1 MSVVNNVF
9 TPPISDVADVSG
21 NFYDMKNHIEF
32 NVNMEVDPLYTLD
45 SFVVDID
52 KAAATTREYHFTHT
66 LTNVPRIVNGYNVS
80 KTISLT
86 GTGYGHIEYNF
97 ENHQEYKIQYIAI
110 FRLKA
115 GSATSATLYKTS
127 HIQSFTYYTSPVTLV
142 SNFLVSENVSNG
154 DDIEVTGL
162 VLDLSGNVID
172 ETRPEY
178 LTFSFQD
185 YDNETGDSNN
195 LEEYDEPYI
204 VRKPYDPSG
213 NYTLFNNTLSNGSS
227 YEMLVT
233 AQWSLGYNSSRIS
246 EQTITVINSPSIPEN
261 GIIVLPLYLRNTND
275 NVITINLSPTD
286 EGEVDP
292 TKLWF
297 QFKTTG
303 SSSTVVATAGGV
315 NGVNYNSSTNSYSFK
330 LSEVNYTS
338 GYLEN
343 DVTYNLVVKAKYEGV
358 LADLVYAYSAPRSV
372 TFDLTEP
379 TISDITVNSLYLRDP
394 SGNILPSDNIATIT
408 VDHEAYELYAPYDT
422 DGIKFVFY
430 DGATEVARTS
440 AYPFS
445 NSSSGSTEYDIKLS
459 EVISTNGYLEN
470 DVTYTVKAAVKVT
483 DHAGTTSY
491 RVSSESY
498 NVTFDLTEPTIS
510 DIAVNYLCIIDPS
523 GNILPS
529 DNIATITVDHEA
541 YKLVAP
547 YATDGIKF
555 VFFSYDGVTEIARTS
570 AYPFSNSASG
580 TTPYDIKLSEVIS
593 TIGYLENDA
602 TYTVKAAVKVTDHAG
617 TTSYRVS
624 SESYTV
630 TFDRT
635 EPTISNI
642 AVNSLYLR
650 DPSGNILPSAN
661 IATITVTH
669 EAFELVAPYAT
680 DGIKFVF
687 YDGATEVARTSAYT
701 FVNSASGTTPYD
713 IKLSEVNYTSG
724 YLENDVTYTVK
735 AAVKVTNHAG
745 TTDYIVSSE
754 SHDVIFALTRPVIG
768 SIVPYDVQNDGG
780 QDGVFHPDSTDVDSA
795 SQIVATISVD
805 NAAYELYAPNQ
816 TNGILFIF
824 YNSSNVEVA
833 RTSEY
838 PFENNSS
845 TSPNLYDIQL
855 DHITASTLLTNGTS
869 YKVKAQVTLID
880 HSGTEEDRPSAEFY
894 NDVIFTQNLAPVP
907 YVEISNT
914 WALVTNDDPESYTDN
929 FANSPEIGI
938 SGNFS
943 KNAQFGSLYY
953 KHLDT
958 TSTKFKLEY
967 RVLVL
972 DSSSN
977 VLTDASGNAIDL
989 SGNAIPWTTVKKAK
1003 LVLQDLSNNELL
1015 ADAAERARFTAGT
1028 LSTVSSG
1035 EYANIPGTGLG
1046 TEQGDIVFYIPQK
1059 QVGTVDAF
1067 DETDKVQV
1075 RVYVVDSSSPSLWGG
1090 LTISDPTESD
1100 PLQVILM
1107 IDEYSYEVGT
1117 ASEPWNSVNASDNL
1131 LINIPVI
1138 WNSIHSYSVKV
1149 SYKYSTGASYGT
1161 EVEFL
1166 KADHPDFIHFIVDPT
1181 QGTTHTLYYRIRYV
1195 VTNSNLDAPATTT
1208 DGIITEKN
1216 VPNKFFPES
1225 SDYAILNAEYTTFN
1239 TDASSNI
1246 TFDLSFNIDPANKLD
1261 GVNVYFTSTD
1271 SNIEKVRIGSYTTAG
1286 TKTITLIDVTDA
1298 SGVHL
1303 EIMDPSGNIVTSS
1316 FSWDKYDS
1324 ATISFEAFRSAKV
1337 ITVYDLRK
1345 PISTASASHP
1355 EESEFYV
1362 ESGSKST
1369 FGNPDENPIWNVP
1382 VLTPPSE
1389 DGDITLSGG
1398 VINMVESAD
1407 NHYIHWTM
1415 TDVNDDTTRPYTYN
1429 LKMTNN
1435 TTSEVIHNTLNF
1447 TDPSGNYVLDID
1459 NASDSD
1465 VAKYTVELTKVFN
1478 GDTSRSEK
1486 SSVDT
1491 IVFHTIYVDTSNM
1504 DITVRAVS
1512 NTTVVNLSWDEPDI
1526 SGNSVTAS
1534 GQELSSFDNNI
1545 YAHYITYRTDPSDNL
1560 VRLDLSGNLTERIVS
1575 PATKKQYTL
1584 PDQTIGT
1591 LYEFFMYVEA
1601 QVKYT
1606 VNGAVSSTKSTP
1618 FEVPTTLTTSLSQ
1631 YRVSSVPSFGVVTTD
1646 SSDNDVNIVPV
1657 LIQDSS
1663 GNPTLLMNL
1672 NANGLEDEGFISV
1685 VVILTQ
1691 DGTDDKPEGEQV
1703 VLIFPD
1709 TGSTFS
1715 FDQAVVGGAAGNTDP
1730 RLGGGD
1736 SATSVP
1742 RNIDYT
1748 VLSTDPSNN
1757 DYTLTIGTTGTDGRY
1772 GLSTLEMPSTVNS
1785 DFVGGSIVNYMVIL
1799 TTRRG
1804 TDIGVGEF
1812 IYEAIPSVQNVEIVT
1827 IDGQYFVNFDIITA

>member
-379 TISDITVNSLYLRDP
+379 TISDITVNSLYLR
-394 SGNILPSDNIATIT
+394 
-408 VDHEAYELYAPYDT
+408 
-422 DGIKFVFY
+422 
-430 DGATEVARTS
+430 
-440 AYPFS
+440 
-445 NSSSGSTEYDIKLS
+445 
-459 EVISTNGYLEN
+459 
-470 DVTYTVKAAVKVT
+470 
-483 DHAGTTSY
+483 
-491 RVSSESY
+491 
-498 NVTFDLTEPTIS
+498 
-510 DIAVNYLCIIDPS
+510 DPS

-929 FANSPEIGI
+929 FANSPDIGI

-1195 VTNSNLDAPATTT
+1195 VTNTNLDAPATTT

-1415 TDVNDDTTRPYTYN
+1415 TDVNDDATRPYTYN

-1447 TDPSGNYVLDID
+1447 TDPSGIYILDID
-1459 NASDSD
+1459 NASVLD

-1657 LIQDSS
+1657 LIQGSS

-1827 IDGQYFVNFDIITA
+1827 IDGQYFVNFDIIPA